1 MKDCCQAIDKID
13 SQCIR
18 RSDRKIFDIS
28 NRRFSKDQCLH
39 GTIKG
44 FTMRASCAP
53 WNTCSLMKNKSQKQ
67 IEPKKEKQAKN
78 EIKNLRSKKEKK
90 NKSGGMSSSKS
101 QNLFHKDLETCSLD
115 PLTGF
120 DRSGKCLADQF
131 DQGNLLVCA
140 QMTPQFLEY
149 TANQGND
156 LSSVVNEGDKWCLC
170 QKKWEQAYQ
179 AKKDPPVILS
189 ASNKLIHPEI
199 KQHILAQSQP
209 KALSQKKEKN
219 NKQKTTKTFL
229 YNKDDPKSSRDI
241 YSNDHPE
248 DTIPVKYTTLDQ
260 LKNTIHHLEQLYQQ
274 QKYGHKRISQV
285 ALIIKVRLKIIM
297 DQMVNKNKSKKKI
310 ATQRYQLALRYL
322 NFLKDRTKL
331 KTFTDRKK
339 LSFSIL

>member
-1 MKDCCQAIDKID
+1 MKDCCQATDKID
-13 SQCIR
+13 PQCIR
-18 RSDRKIFDIS
+18 GSDGKIFDIS
-28 NRRFSKDQCLH
+28 NRRFSKDQCLE
-39 GTIKG
+39 GPIKG

-53 WNTCSLMKNKSQKQ
+53 WNTCSLKKPKQQEKKESKKPKIPKIPKNK
-67 IEPKKEKQAKN
+67 KKKH
-78 EIKNLRSKKEKK
+78 
-90 NKSGGMSSSKS
+90 KSGGMSSSKP
-101 QNLFHKDLETCSLD
+101 QNLLQKDLETCSLD

-131 DQGNLLVCA
+131 DQGNHLVCA

-156 LSSVVNEGDKWCLC
+156 LSSVVKEGEKWCLC
-170 QKKWEQAYQ
+170 QNRWEQAYQ

-189 ASNKLIHPEI
+189 ASNQLIHPEI
-199 KQHILAQSQP
+199 KQHILAQNQP
-209 KALSQKKEKN
+209 KSSTLKKEKN

-248 DTIPVKYTTLDQ
+248 DTIPIKYATLEE
-260 LKNTIHHLEQLYQQ
+260 LKNTIQHLEQLYQQ
-274 QKYGHKRISQV
+274 QKYDHKRISQV

-297 DQMVNKNKSKKKI
+297 DQMTSKNKSKKKI
-310 ATQRYQLALRYL
+310 AIQRYQLAFKYL

-331 KTFTDRKK
+331 KSLIDRKK
-339 LSFSIL
+339 LTFTIP

>member
-1 MKDCCQAIDKID
+1 MKDCCQADENKD
-13 SQCIR
+13 EECIR
-18 RSDRKIFDIS
+18 SSDGKIFKT
-28 NRRFSKDQCLH
+28 NRRFSKDQCLK
-39 GTIKG
+39 GPIKG

-53 WNTCSLMKNKSQKQ
+53 WNTCSLKKSKPQKQ

-78 EIKNLRSKKEKK
+78 ETSNLRSKKKK
-90 NKSGGMSSSKS
+90 KHKSGGMSSSKS
-101 QNLFHKDLETCSLD
+101 QNLLQKDLETCSLH

-131 DQGNLLVCA
+131 DQGNHLVCA

-156 LSSVVNEGDKWCLC
+156 LSSVVKDGEKWCLC
-170 QKKWEQAYQ
+170 QNRWEQAYQ

-189 ASNKLIHPEI
+189 ASNQLIHPEI
-199 KQHILAQSQP
+199 KQHILAQNKP
-209 KALSQKKEKN
+209 KASTLKKEKN

-248 DTIPVKYTTLDQ
+248 DTIPVKYATLEE
-260 LKNTIHHLEQLYQQ
+260 LKNTIQQLEQLYQQ
-274 QKYGHKRISQV
+274 QKYDHKRISQV

-297 DQMVNKNKSKKKI
+297 DQMTSKNKSKKKI
-310 ATQRYQLALRYL
+310 AIQRYQLALKYL

-331 KTFTDRKK
+331 KSLIDRKK
-339 LSFSIL
+339 LTFTIP